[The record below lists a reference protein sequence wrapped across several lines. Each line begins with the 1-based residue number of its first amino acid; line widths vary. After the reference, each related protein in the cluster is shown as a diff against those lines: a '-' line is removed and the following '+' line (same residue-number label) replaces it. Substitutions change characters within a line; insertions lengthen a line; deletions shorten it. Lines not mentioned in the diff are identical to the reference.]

1 MRRFFS
7 GSAPACAPRRALMVK
22 RESGITTMTVG
33 LIAGYQQAENYV
45 ASGKTDLICLARG
58 AMWIRNGG
66 SDCGRNCSR
75 NERRRQAEAGQRFRA
90 GDELG
95 ELSG

>member
-58 AMWIRNGG
+58 AMW
-66 SDCGRNCSR
+66 DQ
-75 NERRRQAEAGQRFRA
+75 ERRLRLRPQLFPKRAQAA
-90 GDELG
+90 
-95 ELSG
+95 S